1 LVEAVAALFS
11 SCAAT
16 PFPID
21 LAAYARPPY
30 FMPDLRRPIVLF
42 RGVVRSRCSV
52 LDGIGWLAGLNV
64 EAVVEEFVWLVLSNS
79 DGRAA
84 E

>member
-1 LVEAVAALFS
+1 
-11 SCAAT
+11 
-16 PFPID
+16 
-21 LAAYARPPY
+21 
-30 FMPDLRRPIVLF
+30 MPDLRRPIVLF